1 MEGDSTKCVHG
12 AEIPDTFAGS
22 VTTPI
27 YQTSTFVFK
36 DGEEIAKA
44 VKGEKDS
51 YVYTRWNNPT
61 VERLEEK
68 LAILEEAEDCAF
80 FSSGMAAISTAVLSL
95 VKRNDYV
102 VAIRDL
108 YGETYRLFNEI
119 LPSLGVNVIL
129 IDTNNV
135 NQLEGAL
142 QKEPRIVYIET
153 PTNPTLKVVD
163 ISLFAKLAH
172 EKGSLLLIDNT
183 FASPVNQR
191 PSRYGADLIIHSATK
206 YLNGHA
212 DVIAGAVAGDKETIK
227 RIKRFRRVLGGTLDP
242 HAAWLILRGIKTM
255 AIRVRTQNYNAQR
268 LAEYLDKH
276 PKVER
281 VYYPGLKNHPQ
292 HYVAVKQMSGFG
304 GMLSFEIKGSKSK
317 AIKFTESL
325 RVAYLAASL
334 GGVETLVSQPSTVT
348 HTQMNQEERK
358 KAGISDTLIRVSVG
372 IEDVEDII
380 NDFEQ
385 AFLSI

>member
-119 LPSLGVNVIL
+119 LPNLGVNVIM

-135 NQLEGAL
+135 NQLEDAL